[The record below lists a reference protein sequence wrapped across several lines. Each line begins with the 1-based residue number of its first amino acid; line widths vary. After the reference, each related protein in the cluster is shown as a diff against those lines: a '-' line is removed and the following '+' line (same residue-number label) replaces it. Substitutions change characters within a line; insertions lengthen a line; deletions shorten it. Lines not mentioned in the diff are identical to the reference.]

1 MKIYVLILLLFP
13 IFGYTQIPDTCFTQQ
28 EIHDISKTLDSL
40 FYISDVNDKI
50 IFEQDSLISY
60 LERIILLDSLEL
72 QLQNTQIELLNDN
85 IELYIQR
92 EKIISS
98 KWYEHPA
105 IWFIGGVTTTIL
117 TGRLVVLLIN

>member
-1 MKIYVLILLLFP
+1 MKIYILILLFP
-13 IFGYTQIPDTCFTQQ
+13 LFGYSQISDTCFTSQ
-28 EIHDISKTLDSL
+28 EIHNISETLDSL
-40 FYISDVNDKI
+40 FYISDINDKI
-50 IFEQDSLISY
+50 IKEQDSLISY
-60 LERIILLDSLEL
+60 LERVILLDSLEL
-72 QLQNTQIELLNDN
+72 KLHNTQIELLNDN

-105 IWFIGGVTTTIL
+105 IWFIGGIGTTIL